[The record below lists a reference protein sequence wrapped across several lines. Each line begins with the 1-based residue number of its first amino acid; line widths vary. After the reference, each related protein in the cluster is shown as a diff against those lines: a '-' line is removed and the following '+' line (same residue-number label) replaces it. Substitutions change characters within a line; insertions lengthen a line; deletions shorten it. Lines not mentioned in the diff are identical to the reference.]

1 MIDFASVQWARRV
14 SGEIEALSVRSAEEL
29 QKIGRLLTELSKLK
43 AADATPTAAQM
54 TVLLQ
59 NLHTKNLE
67 SLEAIRGGNLMVHFT
82 GGGYEYE
89 RFLLRADGR
98 VPNHKYE
105 SQKAK

>member
-14 SGEIEALSVRSAEEL
+14 GGELEPLLARSGDEL
-29 QKIGRLLTELSKLK
+29 QKIGCLMSALGKLK
-43 AADATPTAAQM
+43 AADITPTAAQM

-67 SLEAIRGGNLMVHFT
+67 ALEARRGGNLMVHFT